1 MATGNTLRIPVKLET
16 KDFSKE
22 ISYVENKLDTLLQ
35 EYDVISRAEPYIGQQ
50 EDLIN
55 LGGEIGKLQNKL
67 VDLQKKQLQID
78 KVDFSNVTKGLNT
91 IGQKTKGI
99 IRQMV
104 QWGLAIFGIRSAYNL
119 LRSSMSTIM
128 QYDEQLAADVQYMK
142 NAIAFAL
149 EPVIRAIVDLMKQLM
164 FYVGYIVKAWTG
176 INIFENANKSLKGA
190 NKEAKKLSKT
200 LAGFDEMNVLQDN
213 ASSGGNSDV
222 APSFDL
228 TSPENVEPPSWLTWI
243 VDNKD
248 LILAV
253 LAGIAAGLIAIKLGA
268 SGIKALGIGVLVTGI
283 ILLIENL
290 LDYFDKLDSTLEN
303 NGTSWEDFGGILQGI
318 SLILIGIGLLT
329 GQVEIAI
336 AGLILLIVSTI
347 MTNWNNIKQW
357 WNTQVAPKI
366 KEKLNW
372 MRNNLGILGEN
383 IYGEV
388 TRFKDLI
395 VNRVEG
401 IFRPIKNVLDGILLF
416 IKGDFFGGLKNILK
430 GILNFVVGRINT
442 LIDALN
448 MFLVPLQTTMV
459 AIGRVTGKKVS
470 IDSFKIPHV
479 PYLAKG
485 GIINMPNRGVMVGS
499 AIAGESGREGVLP
512 LTDSQAMEQLGE
524 AIGRYI
530 TINANITNTMNGRI
544 ISRELQKINNEN
556 NFAFNR

>member
-1 MATGNTLRIPVKLET
+1 MAVGNTLRIPVKLET

-22 ISYVENKLDTLLQ
+22 IEEVETKLNDLKSTLELAQGDSFFKKTDIQ
-35 EYDVISRAEPYIGQQ
+35 EMETEVE
-50 EDLIN
+50 
-55 LGGEIGKLQNKL
+55 KLNNKL
-67 VDLQKKQLQID
+67 VGLYKKQLQID
-78 KVDFSNVTKGLNT
+78 KVDYSNITKGLNT
-91 IGQKTKGI
+91 VGQKTKSI
-99 IRQMV
+99 IKQMIH
-104 QWGLAIFGIRSAYNL
+104 WGLAIFGIRSAYNL

-128 QYDEQLAADVQYMK
+128 QYDEQLAADVEYMK

-149 EPVIRAIVDLMKQLM
+149 EPIIRVIVDLMKQLM
-164 FYVGYIVKAWTG
+164 LYVGYIIKAWTG
-176 INIFENANKSLKGA
+176 YNIFENANKSLQKS

-200 LAGFDEMNVLQDN
+200 LASFDEMNVLQDN
-213 ASSGGNSDV
+213 TSSSGNSDV

-228 TSPENVEPPSWLTWI
+228 TNPENIKPPEWLTWI
-243 VDNKD
+243 ADNKD
-248 LILAV
+248 LILAT
-253 LAGIAAGLIAIKLGA
+253 LGGIAGAIIAIKLGL
-268 SGIKALGIGVLVTGI
+268 SGIKALGIG
-283 ILLIENL
+283 LIVAGVITLIQNL
-290 LDYFDKLDSTLEN
+290 LKYYDKLDSTLKD
-303 NGTSWEDFGGILQGI
+303 NGTTWEDFGGILQGI

-357 WNTQVAPKI
+357 WDTQVAPKI
-366 KEKLNW
+366 TEKLNW
-372 MRNNLGILGEN
+372 MRDNLGILGEN
-383 IYGEV
+383 IYAEV

-459 AIGRVTGKKVS
+459 AIGRVTGQKVS

-485 GIINMPNRGVMVGS
+485 GIINMPNRGVMVGG